1 MTRQELLSRISVD
14 PNVCSGKPCV
24 RGHRIW
30 VSLVLDELADGRSVQ
45 EILREHPGITED
57 DVRACI
63 AYGAEMSRARGPQ
76 PGEAGNAGSFWANP
90 TIEELI
96 KEQNVAPADD
106 LDAISA
112 LCPVDD
118 DPDALLEYILSERRE
133 RRRVARDGTDS
144 HE

>member
-1 MTRQELLSRISVD
+1 MTRDELLSRISIAPD
-14 PNVCSGKPCV
+14 ICFGKACV

-30 VSLVLDELADGRSVQ
+30 VSSVLDELADGRSVA
-45 EILREHPGITED
+45 EILQAHPGLTAA
-57 DVRACI
+57 DVRACM

-76 PGEAGNAGSFWANP
+76 PGEAGNAASFWANP

-112 LCPVDD
+112 LWPEDD
-118 DPDALLEYILSERRE
+118 DPDELLDHILTQRRE
-133 RRRVARDGTDS
+133 WRRMARGRTGN